1 MGEGEL
7 GRCSFLAFTLGEVT
21 VILIFCRIDIDECSS
36 NPCLNGGSCTDQVN
50 GYVCSCQ
57 PGYAGA
63 QCQTSKLV

>member
-1 MGEGEL
+1 MSITYFSVLIIL
-7 GRCSFLAFTLGEVT
+7 GDYSLSFNLFT
-21 VILIFCRIDIDECSS
+21 IDINECSS

-63 QCQTSKLV
+63 NCETSKKNFI